1 MKKFNLLIAALFAI
15 VVESYCGVH
24 DVSGMVTSTPL
35 RVENPT
41 AQDFMQRSYS
51 NFVAGEPSFLDD
63 PTFRNLRSTALGN
76 GYRNDQP
83 QTYVLKFPQGT
94 VGNVHVVLSRH
105 CDLSQPELDEEVY
118 VNAEDAKY
126 ELRNFV
132 PGNTYFYKVTAG
144 STTLA
149 SGAIV
154 VSGQLRMIHLNS
166 GWNIRDLG
174 GWKGWGGN
182 TVRYEQ
188 IYRGGSL
195 GGQNRNKNTYLLPKD
210 DLAELHRIGIRA
222 QLDLRAQPSKGA
234 WPTDDKLNAYTLGYS
249 TLAEATFLN
258 NATDYA
264 LYHAQGSSAA
274 VGDVA
279 WVIRQLHEGRP
290 VYFHCRT
297 GADRT
302 GVVGYSLLGLLGCD
316 AYTTLAGGNQ
326 LALDYELTSLGMDEE
341 GTIEYNTTGQH
352 SGYYSN
358 RYANQIAT
366 MGYDYFRTIRSLES
380 PKGVPALRSFM
391 EQCYYYLNR
400 YFRDNDVPEAGRV
413 FINKSDLDWFVNFM
427 LGITDREGN
436 LLPGHK
442 KKFVGPSWAVE
453 DENNTLEA
461 AYTTAHEQQYE
472 YAK

>member
-1 MKKFNLLIAALFAI
+1 MKKHCLLLLALLTFVLNGHCEKPAPT
-15 VVESYCGVH
+15 GK
-24 DVSGMVTSTPL
+24 GRSTMHCI
-35 RVENPT
+35 ENPT
-41 AQDFMQRSYS
+41 AHDVMQRSNS
-51 NFVAGEPSFLDD
+51 TFDKDAASFLDD
-63 PTFRNLRSTALGN
+63 KAFQNLRSTALDK

-83 QTYVLKFPQGT
+83 SAFRIRLPK
-94 VGNVHVVLSRH
+94 NVDSLVWVVLTCGNCSIPV
-105 CDLSQPELDEEVY
+105 LSDTITLKEGQQWI
-118 VNAEDAKY
+118 A
-126 ELRNFV
+126 LRNLV
-132 PGNTYFYKVTAG
+132 PQRNYCYQVEAGGKTVTSG
-144 STTLA
+144 IFSTE
-149 SGAIV
+149 
-154 VSGQLRMIHLNS
+154 GQLRMIGIDS

-174 GWKGWGGN
+174 GWKGWKGH

-195 GGQNRNKNTYLLPKD
+195 GGQNRDHETYFLTD
-210 DLAELHRIGIRA
+210 DDIRELHRIGIRA
-222 QLDLRAQPSKGA
+222 HLDLRAMPGKGA
-234 WPTDDKLNAYTLGYS
+234 WPKDEKRNAFSLGY
-249 TLAEATFLN
+249 TMLRDATFMN
-258 NATDYA
+258 TATDFA
-264 LYHAQGSSAA
+264 LYHAMGCSAA
-274 VGDVA
+274 VGNVA
-279 WVIRQLHEGRP
+279 WVISQLREGRP

-302 GVVGYSLLGLLGCD
+302 GVMGYTLLGLLGCD
-316 AYTTLAGGNQ
+316 KYAAEGGGNQ

-341 GTIEYNTTGQH
+341 GTIEYNTTGKH

-366 MGYDYFRTIRSLES
+366 MGYDYFRAIRSLES

-400 YFRDNDVPEAGRV
+400 YFRDNNVPEAGRV

>member
-1 MKKFNLLIAALFAI
+1 M
-15 VVESYCGVH
+15 
-24 DVSGMVTSTPL
+24 
-35 RVENPT
+35 
-41 AQDFMQRSYS
+41 
-51 NFVAGEPSFLDD
+51 
-63 PTFRNLRSTALGN
+63 
-76 GYRNDQP
+76 
-83 QTYVLKFPQGT
+83 
-94 VGNVHVVLSRH
+94 
-105 CDLSQPELDEEVY
+105 
-118 VNAEDAKY
+118 
-126 ELRNFV
+126 
-132 PGNTYFYKVTAG
+132 PG
-144 STTLA
+144 
-149 SGAIV
+149 
-154 VSGQLRMIHLNS
+154 
-166 GWNIRDLG
+166 
-174 GWKGWGGN
+174 
-182 TVRYEQ
+182 
-188 IYRGGSL
+188 
-195 GGQNRNKNTYLLPKD
+195 
-210 DLAELHRIGIRA
+210 
-222 QLDLRAQPSKGA
+222 KGA
-234 WPTDDKLNAYTLGYS
+234 WPKDEKRNAFSLGY
-249 TLAEATFLN
+249 TMLRDATFMN
-258 NATDYA
+258 TATDFA
-264 LYHAQGSSAA
+264 LYHAKGCSAA
-274 VGDVA
+274 VGNVA
-279 WVIRQLHEGRP
+279 WVISQLREGRP

-302 GVVGYSLLGLLGCD
+302 GVMGYTLLGLLGCD
-316 AYTTLAGGNQ
+316 KYAAEGGGNQ

-341 GTIEYNTTGQH
+341 GTIEYNTTGKH